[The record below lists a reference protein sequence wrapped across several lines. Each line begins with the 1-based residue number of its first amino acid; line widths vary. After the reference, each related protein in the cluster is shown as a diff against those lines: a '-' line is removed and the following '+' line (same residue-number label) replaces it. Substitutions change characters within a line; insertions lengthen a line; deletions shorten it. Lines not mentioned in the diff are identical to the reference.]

1 MFASKEARFD
11 PYSGFVLWLFI
22 SNMIQLFLMPLIM
35 IGQNIQSR
43 NADIRSETDLKI
55 NLQAELE
62 TETILE
68 HLEYQNKMIVKIL
81 EQIENK

>member
-1 MFASKEARFD
+1 MVIYIEFDSAFFNATDHDWSKYIIKKCR
-11 PYSGFVLWLFI
+11 YW
-22 SNMIQLFLMPLIM
+22 
-35 IGQNIQSR
+35 
-43 NADIRSETDLKI
+43 SETDLKI

>member
-1 MFASKEARFD
+1 MVIYIEYDSAFFNATD
-11 PYSGFVLWLFI
+11 HD
-22 SNMIQLFLMPLIM
+22 
-35 IGQNIQSR
+35 GQNIQSR

>member
-1 MFASKEARFD
+1 
-11 PYSGFVLWLFI
+11 
-22 SNMIQLFLMPLIM
+22 M

-43 NADIRSETDLKI
+43 NTDVRSETDLKI

>member
-1 MFASKEARFD
+1 MVIYIEYDSAFFNATD
-11 PYSGFVLWLFI
+11 HD
-22 SNMIQLFLMPLIM
+22 
-35 IGQNIQSR
+35 GQNKQSR
-43 NADIRSETDLKI
+43 NADIKSETDLKI